1 MGQFL
6 KFPHSSHQLQGLD
19 WLSSCHNAV
28 SLHTIP
34 CEPPLKV
41 TTLMIPRDGHRS
53 PHVRGSQCFPML
65 WSSWLGGAVAWG
77 AAETFSANSPAGSD
91 SATTSESQAQVPL
104 SRLESESLMPGTD
117 GAQISPPS
125 NFVAD
130 VVTRV
135 GPAVVR
141 IDAERTVAARS
152 LPPEFDNP
160 MFRQFFGFRMP
171 DAEQER
177 VQQGSG
183 SGFILSSDGKIVTN
197 AHVID
202 GADSVTVTLRDGRSL
217 EGRVLGA
224 DPVTDVAVVQIE
236 AENLPAVRLRD
247 SEGLQ
252 PGEWAIA
259 IGNPLGLD
267 NTVTTGIIS
276 AIGRSSREVGVADK
290 RVDFIQT
297 DAAINPG
304 NSGGPLL
311 DQEGQVV
318 GMNTAIIQN
327 AQGLG
332 FAIPIN
338 TVARIAEEL
347 IEHGRVDHPFLG
359 IQMVT
364 LSPQVKEQVNRDSN
378 QRLTLE
384 DDEGVLIVQV
394 MPGSPAAEGGLQP
407 GDVIVAIEGES
418 VTSAEQV
425 QQAVSQVRVGESLE
439 IEVSRNG
446 SRETRS
452 VQTGI
457 LGN

>member
-1 MGQFL
+1 MRTPPQGYGPDDAQGRPPESPSP
-6 KFPHSSHQLQGLD
+6 KFPV
-19 WLSSCHNAV
+19 LSYLLV
-28 SLHTIP
+28 FL
-34 CEPPLKV
+34 V
-41 TTLMIPRDGHRS
+41 
-53 PHVRGSQCFPML
+53 
-65 WSSWLGGAVAWG
+65 GGAVAWG
-77 AAETFSANSPAGSD
+77 ATEVFSSHSQMGSD
-91 SATTSESQAQVPL
+91 LGTSESQE
-104 SRLESESLMPGTD
+104 RLPAVSAEAPTVTPQTEE
-117 GAQISPPS
+117 AQIVPPS

-141 IDAERTVAARS
+141 IDSERRVSARS
-152 LPPEFDNP
+152 LPPGLDDP
-160 MFRQFFGFRMP
+160 MLRQFFGFRMP

-217 EGRVLGA
+217 EGRVLGT

-236 AENLPAVRLRD
+236 AEDLPAVRLRD

-276 AIGRSSREVGVADK
+276 AIGRSSSEVGVADK

-311 DQEGQVV
+311 DQDGQVV

-338 TVARIAEEL
+338 TVARIAEQL

-364 LSPQVKEQVNRDSN
+364 LSPQVKEQVNREQN
-378 QRLTLE
+378 QALRVE
-384 DDEGVLIVQV
+384 EDEGVLIVQV
-394 MPGSPAAEGGLQP
+394 MPGSPADEGGLRA
-407 GDVIVAIEGES
+407 GDVILQIEGDS
-418 VTSAEQV
+418 VTSAEEV
-425 QQAVSQVRVGESLE
+425 QQAVSRVQVGDRLQVD
-439 IEVSRNG
+439 ISRNG
-446 SRETRS
+446 SPETLE
-452 VQTGI
+452 VQTGV
-457 LGN
+457 LGD